1 MGNVSVPSPFAATK
15 VRKERI
21 SASTGPSGIV
31 FETFAKAF
39 IEALIPEFS
48 ASLNRR

>member
-1 MGNVSVPSPFAATK
+1 MENVAVLSLFAATK
-15 VRKERI
+15 ARKERI

-39 IEALIPEFS
+39 IEVLRPEFL